1 MPTDPAALAAQLTW
15 PLGVACEGTTDCPGD
30 ALYRTLARV
39 ETTRGG
45 YHLLV
50 TENRYTRSR
59 SLWVAWLPRESGRLT
74 LIDELPEG
82 MIGQALAVIAAHID
96 EGQPG

>member
-1 MPTDPAALAAQLTW
+1 MRGA
-15 PLGVACEGTTDCPGD
+15 DCPGD
-30 ALYRTLARV
+30 ALYRTLAFV
-39 ETTRGG
+39 ATTRGR

-59 SLWVAWLPRESGRLT
+59 SLWVAWFHAESGLLS

-82 MIGQALAVIAAHID
+82 MIGQALAVIAAHVD